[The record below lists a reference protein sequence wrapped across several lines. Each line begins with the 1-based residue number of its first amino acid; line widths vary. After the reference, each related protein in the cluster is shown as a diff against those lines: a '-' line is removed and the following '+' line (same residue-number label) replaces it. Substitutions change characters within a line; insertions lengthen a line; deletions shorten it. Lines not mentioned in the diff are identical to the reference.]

1 MEATLDPFACLA
13 NPIRRLVL
21 DELRNGPSTVEALWQ
36 KVTSFKRASR
46 SSFSEHLA
54 ILKSAGMV
62 TVTARRTERIY
73 ELNPEGFAPVFE
85 WVDVYEAFWSDKL
98 ENLATYLDKKS
109 QS

>member
-46 SSFSEHLA
+46 SSFSEHLS

-98 ENLATYLDKKS
+98 ENLATYLDKKN